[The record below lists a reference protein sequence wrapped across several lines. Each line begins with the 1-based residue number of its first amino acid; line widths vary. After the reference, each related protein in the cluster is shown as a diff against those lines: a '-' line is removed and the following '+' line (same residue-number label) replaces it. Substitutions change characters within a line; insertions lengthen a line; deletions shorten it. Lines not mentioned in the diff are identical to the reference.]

1 MRRWDSMEAR
11 NFELLIGQNIIDK
24 YHADSSRPDVF
35 ELVGLEWDLL
45 DDVWPPAYSPGGE
58 LFADLIP
65 FASMSSFLE
74 MGCGTGT
81 MSVLA
86 ALAGVDR
93 VVGLDLNPAAVRNTE
108 MNAKRHGV
116 ADRVTARESDLY
128 SAVDPGERF
137 DGIYWNPPF
146 LNAPE
151 DLVDSSIW
159 HETMFDPAY
168 AKLRRFLAEGRGLL
182 TPRGRAYLWFGEALG
197 NPTLVNDLAKE
208 TGYELHVLKKIE
220 MSEIPD
226 ALVDA
231 IPADLTSVDGN
242 DEAAWHLHLLELRPE
257 IP

>member
-1 MRRWDSMEAR
+1 MEAR
-11 NFELLIGQNIIDK
+11 DFELLIGQNIIEK
-24 YHADSSRPDVF
+24 YHSDSTRPDVF

-65 FASMSSFLE
+65 LASMSSFLE
-74 MGCGTGT
+74 MGCGTGI

-86 ALAGVDR
+86 ALAGVRR
-93 VVGLDLNPAAVRNTE
+93 VVGLDINPVAVRNTE
-108 MNAKRHGV
+108 LNAKRHGV

-128 SAVDPGERF
+128 SAVGPDERF

-151 DLVDSSIW
+151 EMMDSSIW
-159 HETMFDPAY
+159 YETMFDPAY
-168 AKLRRFLAEGRGLL
+168 TKMRRFLAEGRGLL

-197 NPTLVNDLAKE
+197 NPTLVRDLAEE

-220 MSEIPD
+220 MSEIPE

-231 IPADLTSVDGN
+231 FPAGLTDRDGDKN
-242 DEAAWHLHLLELRPE
+242 AAWHLHLLELRPGDQTTG
-257 IP
+257 